1 MSSTQ
6 TDMNA
11 TKTIGAMQR
20 LETLYAVNNKL
31 KQVEADGLHINHVLP
46 QILDIAVKQLNARD
60 GSIIVI
66 DQEMQIEHAWLA
78 DPKSEGYLSDIM
90 NQGLAGWVIRNQQ
103 PALVDNTRS
112 DERWLII
119 PGRPTNK
126 EGCSII
132 CSPFIIRGR
141 AVGVITIHKPQ
152 INEFDNEDLELLT
165 LISDQAAATIEN
177 ARLYERSQRQLQI
190 SALLNEASRV
200 INSSLDINQ
209 IMQSLLS
216 QMNEFLHAQALSI
229 ALVDQQTNELVY
241 QVAEGIGSQKIVGL
255 RLPSNQGLSGW
266 VMEHA
271 KPALVNDTSA
281 DSRFHTSGD
290 QRTGYIT
297 KAMICAPVQ
306 FKGEVLGTIQAINPL
321 QGRFTQDD
329 LSLLVNLANIASSAV
344 AHAQQYA
351 RIQAAEARYTRLFQD
366 SISPIVLTDLDGN
379 IVEVNRQASLFM
391 GYDRQEMRQMNIK
404 QLHPDDTPWP
414 SFSNIQANTVTVLT
428 NQVVTNIRELIPV
441 EVHAK
446 RTASTNTEF
455 LQWIYRDISK
465 QIELERMRDDMTAML
480 FHDLQSPLG
489 NVITSLEL
497 LQMEIPPESDDTL
510 QMMLDIAM
518 RSSHRLQ
525 TLIRSLLDINQ
536 LETGHPITNRSVVD
550 IYKLVDEVYEIEQPH
565 FDKRHIEFV
574 RQMDSDLPS
583 IYVEE
588 DMIRRV
594 LINLVDNAIKY
605 GYDSNEITLVVT
617 AVSQQDKIFFS
628 VRDQGPGI
636 PSQHRQTIFDK
647 FERIQRESESKG
659 LGLGLAFCRLAVEAH
674 GGRIWVG
681 DAPGGGAAFNFEL
694 PIVEPKEKEPLF

>member
-1 MSSTQ
+1 MPLSQ
-6 TDMNA
+6 IDMNP
-11 TKTIGAMQR
+11 TDQIGATQR

-31 KQVEADGLHINHVLP
+31 KQVEAEGLHLNHILP
-46 QILDIAVKQLNARD
+46 QILEIAVKQLNAKD
-60 GSIIVI
+60 GSIIVV

-78 DPKSEGYLSDIM
+78 DRKSDTYLNNIM
-90 NQGLAGWVIRNQQ
+90 NDGLAGWVIRNQQ
-103 PALVDNTRS
+103 PAIIHDTRS
-112 DERWLII
+112 DERWLPKPDHI
-119 PGRPTNK
+119 TTE
-126 EGCSII
+126 EGWSVI
-132 CSPFIIRGR
+132 CTPFVIRNR
-141 AVGVITIHKPQ
+141 AVGAITIHKAG
-152 INEFDNEDLELLT
+152 INQFDNEDLELLST
-165 LISDQAAATIEN
+165 ISNQAAATIEN

-229 ALVDQQTNELVY
+229 ALVDKQTNELVY
-241 QVAEGIGSQKIVGL
+241 QVAEGLGSEKIVGL

-271 KPALVNDTSA
+271 KPALVNDTRQ
-281 DSRFHTSGD
+281 DPRFHTSGD
-290 QRTGYIT
+290 KRTGYLT
-297 KAMICAPVQ
+297 QAMICAPVQ
-306 FKGEVLGTIQAINPL
+306 FKGEVLGTIQAINPV
-321 QGRFTQDD
+321 QGKFTHDD
-329 LSLLVNLANIASSAV
+329 LALLINLANIASSAF

-379 IVEVNRQASLFM
+379 IVEVNHQASLFM
-391 GYDRQEMRQMNIK
+391 GYDREDLRQMNIK
-404 QLHPDDTPWP
+404 QLHPDGTEWPLFSSIQPDTL
-414 SFSNIQANTVTVLT
+414 TVLK
-428 NQVVTNIRELIPV
+428 NQVVTKIRELIHV
-441 EVHAK
+441 EVYAK
-446 RTASTNTEF
+446 RTLSDNTEF

-465 QIELERMRDDMTAML
+465 QIELEVMRDDMTAML

-518 RSSHRLQ
+518 RSSRRLQ

-536 LETGHPITNRSVVD
+536 LEAGHPISNRTTVD
-550 IYKLVDEVYEIEQPH
+550 VYKLVDEVYDIEQPH
-565 FDKRHIEFV
+565 FEKRNIEFV
-574 RQMDSDLPS
+574 RQIDSDLPF
-583 IYVEE
+583 IYVDE

-605 GYDSNEITLVVT
+605 GYESDEITLVIT
-617 AVSQQDKIFFS
+617 AVPEKEKIYFS

-636 PSQHRQTIFDK
+636 PTQYRQTIFDK

-674 GGRIWVG
+674 NGRIWVS
-681 DAPGGGAAFNFEL
+681 DAPGGGASVNFNL
-694 PIVEPKEKEPLF
+694 PLVKAEETDLSF